1 MATKIKRSLFIGLG
15 GTGMTALL
23 HTKRMFF
30 DTYGEV
36 PPMIG
41 FLGIDTDGDWYK
53 RELVSKFGNV
63 KLEPNE
69 QLPILVNDAAPIYK
83 VNQERFTWIPEEN
96 KGALSSMRLGAG
108 QVRTN
113 GRFAFTVNYDSVKS
127 KISDVLN
134 QITAARH
141 VTNPNYEL
149 LGDTEVEIH
158 MVFSVAGGT
167 GSGIFL
173 NMAYTIK
180 DIAPGSKLMGYAV
193 LPEVFRAMSQ
203 NTMSKVKA
211 NGYGAIE
218 DLDWFMHQ
226 HIGKEAFEL
235 IYLHSSQ
242 MATVPPF
249 NSVVFIDNKNA
260 NGDTYDH
267 VEKLTEMISLA
278 LVTSAGQ
285 LSQASASVNDNLEKR
300 IRDGE
305 MDVEGKKAWAAG
317 MGASE
322 IVFRGEDLS
331 DIYALK
337 AANIIINK
345 MLNSTKDAD
354 SIANG
359 WIDSPQVN
367 IRENNGFD
375 NVIDYMLEKTPKFSM
390 STINDIQGA
399 DAEVKGYIDSVM
411 PSDDQ
416 LKEKSFGL
424 QSRVENQF
432 HALLQ
437 QELNKEGGVG
447 TAERIVVALRTQFA
461 IMMKEM
467 RKEREDFLK
476 KEPQVAQAVKATIE
490 DLIEYDKKFWKWRPG
505 STLDSKKQDVMD
517 QAFQQAITLRE
528 IKRRDMAIQFYTF
541 MNNLLDNTEDKLKNT
556 RDKLNNV
563 YRLNATKLAAIQN
576 RITSEHQ
583 MFQIDLAQNYVTKIS
598 VNEGEININDLI
610 NEMPSNIRFD
620 SMADEADTQVQNA
633 IIAYCKNLNEAIKW
647 ENMTIDEIFNKMEE
661 QDFTHLVKTALR
673 KSMPLLTFNYQGFSP
688 RQNPIDIYFLG
699 IPSANCRLNKD
710 FLKKQMSGNTDVDQS
725 IIGMKNRIIIY
736 RQLGVIPAYAIAS
749 LPSCEL
755 DYISCRT
762 DSHIDLNLE
771 RHMQREEYSLKPSLA
786 IDDTLD
792 LWVKGLVFGL
802 IKYDGENYYYRDTSA
817 YEAALDDFWIKL
829 SHYRDEAFNTF
840 RSVRSS
846 IKKQYDEFFN
856 TLQRDRGETY
866 IKEIIDD
873 ARAHYLDK
881 YSQINMTR
889 SEIGQHGNEAIKK
902 LITDEINYATKQ
914 LGQ

>member
-390 STINDIQGA
+390 STINDI
-399 DAEVKGYIDSVM
+399 
-411 PSDDQ
+411 
-416 LKEKSFGL
+416 
-424 QSRVENQF
+424 
-432 HALLQ
+432 H
-437 QELNKEGGVG
+437 
-447 TAERIVVALRTQFA
+447 
-461 IMMKEM
+461 
-467 RKEREDFLK
+467 
-476 KEPQVAQAVKATIE
+476 
-490 DLIEYDKKFWKWRPG
+490 
-505 STLDSKKQDVMD
+505 
-517 QAFQQAITLRE
+517 
-528 IKRRDMAIQFYTF
+528 
-541 MNNLLDNTEDKLKNT
+541 
-556 RDKLNNV
+556 
-563 YRLNATKLAAIQN
+563 
-576 RITSEHQ
+576 
-583 MFQIDLAQNYVTKIS
+583 
-598 VNEGEININDLI
+598 
-610 NEMPSNIRFD
+610 
-620 SMADEADTQVQNA
+620 
-633 IIAYCKNLNEAIKW
+633 
-647 ENMTIDEIFNKMEE
+647 
-661 QDFTHLVKTALR
+661 
-673 KSMPLLTFNYQGFSP
+673 
-688 RQNPIDIYFLG
+688 
-699 IPSANCRLNKD
+699 
-710 FLKKQMSGNTDVDQS
+710 
-725 IIGMKNRIIIY
+725 
-736 RQLGVIPAYAIAS
+736 
-749 LPSCEL
+749 
-755 DYISCRT
+755 
-762 DSHIDLNLE
+762 
-771 RHMQREEYSLKPSLA
+771 
-786 IDDTLD
+786 
-792 LWVKGLVFGL
+792 
-802 IKYDGENYYYRDTSA
+802 
-817 YEAALDDFWIKL
+817 
-829 SHYRDEAFNTF
+829 
-840 RSVRSS
+840 
-846 IKKQYDEFFN
+846 
-856 TLQRDRGETY
+856 
-866 IKEIIDD
+866 
-873 ARAHYLDK
+873 
-881 YSQINMTR
+881 
-889 SEIGQHGNEAIKK
+889 
-902 LITDEINYATKQ
+902 
-914 LGQ
+914 